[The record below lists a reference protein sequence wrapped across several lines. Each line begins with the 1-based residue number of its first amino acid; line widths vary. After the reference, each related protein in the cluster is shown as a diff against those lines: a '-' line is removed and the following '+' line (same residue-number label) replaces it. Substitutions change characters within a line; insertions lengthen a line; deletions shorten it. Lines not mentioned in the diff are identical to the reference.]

1 MSLLPGKITICNVKG
16 VSERERERAVQT
28 SGGGWKTDGIGGGVP
43 EPAVRLPLPTD
54 KTEVDTQQGTIGQL
68 DGIGYTVDRIANR
81 VGISARNKAK
91 AFNAAWA
98 IGDGIGTRLKAVQR
112 VASHGSRYK
121 AVVPMMAP
129 FTKALHSA
137 CKGHNHPHATFDL
150 SKEAMGAVWMMRI
163 LLVLSEVLDREFTRS
178 FKSFELR
185 DNQPEWIIEYDA
197 SLMGLA
203 VIWFKVQQCGAEVA
217 VGCGAIDLRHKGY
230 ESSGLM
236 NTLELMAATVGLWK
250 LKEKG
255 VRDTA
260 IGVRGDN
267 MTAMEW
273 AESKGFR
280 SAHAQKTAIAF
291 TALSVEAGLEV
302 VQKTHLPH
310 TKKYDNNWRTDKPS
324 RHQMTWDEVR
334 KEDARDRV
342 TGRRLGE
349 EMEEWDMKTAAYLC
363 EMCDP
368 MEERRT
374 EEFVVK
380 KVLEM
385 TGWGE
390 KSERR
395 GREGW
400 EGAEG
405 ETNTPQ
411 QNSTNL
417 TTIHRNHGSRHTGG
431 KRSRKGQPREWKP
444 TTAKGR

>member
-1 MSLLPGKITICNVKG
+1 
-16 VSERERERAVQT
+16 
-28 SGGGWKTDGIGGGVP
+28 
-43 EPAVRLPLPTD
+43 
-54 KTEVDTQQGTIGQL
+54 
-68 DGIGYTVDRIANR
+68 
-81 VGISARNKAK
+81 
-91 AFNAAWA
+91 
-98 IGDGIGTRLKAVQR
+98 
-112 VASHGSRYK
+112 
-121 AVVPMMAP
+121 
-129 FTKALHSA
+129 
-137 CKGHNHPHATFDL
+137 
-150 SKEAMGAVWMMRI
+150 
-163 LLVLSEVLDREFTRS
+163 
-178 FKSFELR
+178 
-185 DNQPEWIIEYDA
+185 
-197 SLMGLA
+197 
-203 VIWFKVQQCGAEVA
+203 
-217 VGCGAIDLRHKGY
+217 
-230 ESSGLM
+230 M

-349 EMEEWDMKTAAYLC
+349 EMEEWDMTTAAYLC

-390 KSERR
+390 KRERKGKRGKGRSR
-395 GREGW
+395 GRDQHTTTKFNQSDHSTQEPREQAHRG
-400 EGAEG
+400 EAEQKMTAL
-405 ETNTPQ
+405 ECEV
-411 QNSTNL
+411 TNL
-417 TTIHRNHGSRHTGG
+417 QREMKRRENAQREPNGNG
-431 KRSRKGQPREWKP
+431 K
-444 TTAKGR
+444 TKGRRRRRSQRGKGKK